1 MRSRD
6 GDYSF
11 TQSISSIISLLL
23 CSSVIFADEYIISYR
38 YSVKNAT
45 LYSETLYVSKAMKKC
60 MGRPYDTLLLE
71 SQKSEI
77 LKEILLA
84 NQDKF
89 IEFLYKI
96 GLSVR
101 YYEETLN
108 GKNDSSTILTLP
120 SKCFKVDF
128 NDSFVRIAPL
138 K

>member
-1 MRSRD
+1 
-6 GDYSF
+6 
-11 TQSISSIISLLL
+11 
-23 CSSVIFADEYIISYR
+23 
-38 YSVKNAT
+38 
-45 LYSETLYVSKAMKKC
+45 MKKC

-96 GLSVR
+96 GLSVKH
-101 YYEETLN
+101 YEETLN

-128 NDSFVRIAPL
+128 NDNFVKIAPL